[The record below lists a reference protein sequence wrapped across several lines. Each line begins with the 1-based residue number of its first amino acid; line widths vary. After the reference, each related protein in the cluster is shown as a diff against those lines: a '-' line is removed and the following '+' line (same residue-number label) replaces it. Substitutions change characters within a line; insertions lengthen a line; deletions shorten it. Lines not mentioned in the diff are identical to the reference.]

1 VRRKCVVV
9 GVWVVPAVVLVAVSH
24 GLGDATNDNLS
35 MPGTNSQRATDPR
48 ELIPG

>member
-1 VRRKCVVV
+1 VVV

-24 GLGDATNDNLS
+24 GLGDTTNDNLS
-35 MPGTNSQRATDPR
+35 LPGTNSQRATDPR